1 MNMLPANHPTVKPPK
16 TGVLLLNLGTPD
28 GCDTRSVRRYLAE
41 FLSDKR
47 VISAPRWLWLPLLH
61 GIILN
66 TRPRKSAHAYSAIWN
81 REQNESPLKTITRA
95 QAEALAARFANSPD
109 VMVTWGMRYGNPST
123 KHALQ
128 SLLDAG
134 CTRVLAIALYPQY
147 SATTTASA
155 YDKLFSVAQTLTR
168 QPAIRTA
175 PAYHDDPLYI
185 SALAA
190 SVREALSLKQDR
202 PGRHEVSEGES
213 HSEREQR
220 DTLPVSEANHAHLHY
235 ICSFH
240 GLPKKYFEAGDPY
253 HCYCQKTSR
262 LLREQLGIPKEQ
274 WHTSFQSRFGP
285 TEWLKP
291 YTQTTIE
298 DLAKAGT
305 KHIVVISPGFA
316 SDCIETL
323 EELNMGLRETF
334 MEHGGESFTYIPCLN
349 ASDAHITL
357 LESLARREL
366 SGW

>member
-1 MNMLPANHPTVKPPK
+1 MLPANHPPVNPPK

-66 TRPRKSAHAYSAIWN
+66 TRPRKSAHAYSTIWN
-81 REQNESPLKTITRA
+81 REQNESPLKTTTRA
-95 QAEALAARFANSPD
+95 QAEALAARFANTPA

-147 SATTTASA
+147 SATTTAGA
-155 YDKLFSVAQTLTR
+155 YDKLFSIAQTLTR
-168 QPAIRTA
+168 QPTIRTA

-185 SALAA
+185 SALAD
-190 SVREALSLKQDR
+190 SVRSVAEAMHA
-202 PGRHEVSEGES
+202 G
-213 HSEREQR
+213 
-220 DTLPVSEANHAHLHY
+220 DTHY

-240 GLPKKYFEAGDPY
+240 GLPKKYFESGDPY

-274 WHTSFQSRFGP
+274 WHTCFQSRFGP

-298 DLAKAGT
+298 DLAQKGT

-323 EELNMGLRETF
+323 EELNIGLRETF
-334 MEHGGESFTYIPCLN
+334 LAHGGESFTYVPCLN

-357 LESLARREL
+357 IESLARREL

>member
-1 MNMLPANHPTVKPPK
+1 MLPANHPPVNPPK

-81 REQNESPLKTITRA
+81 REQNESPLKTTTRA
-95 QAEALAARFANSPD
+95 QAEALAARFANTPA

-155 YDKLFSVAQTLTR
+155 YDKLFSIAQTLTR

-185 SALAA
+185 SALAD
-190 SVREALSLKQDR
+190 SVRSTLKNAQPYDPSKQVR
-202 PGRHEVSEGES
+202 S
-213 HSEREQR
+213 HSERQQQ
-220 DTLPVSEANHAHLHY
+220 DALPASTTDNANLHY

-240 GLPKKYFEAGDPY
+240 GLPKKYFESGDPY

-274 WHTSFQSRFGP
+274 WHTCFQSRFGP

-298 DLAKAGT
+298 DLAQKGS

-323 EELNMGLRETF
+323 EELNIGLRETF
-334 MEHGGESFTYIPCLN
+334 LAHGGESFTYVPCLN